1 MERRKISAR
10 FVCALTIF
18 GLKKKPI
25 FSVGK
30 IEGYI
35 SNEQRG
41 SKGFGYD
48 PIFIPK
54 GKRKTFGEMD
64 PKKKYK
70 IDHRY
75 KAFKK
80 IRKFL

>member
-1 MERRKISAR
+1 MIL
-10 FVCALTIF
+10 FLY
-18 GLKKKPI
+18 LKEKK
-25 FSVGK
+25 
-30 IEGYI
+30 
-35 SNEQRG
+35 
-41 SKGFGYD
+41 
-48 PIFIPK
+48 
-54 GKRKTFGEMD
+54 KTFGEMD